1 YDFDLP
7 TSDSEDWTFTAT
19 VEVQPKPEPAD
30 WTALE
35 VPKGEVDVPQ
45 EIVDAEL
52 ELLQRTAAELVPADG
67 RPAQDGDVAVVDL
80 LAEDGTAQRDYVVE
94 LGSERLVE
102 EIENG
107 IRGLSPGEEREI
119 AYELADGSRRK
130 ATVGLN

>member
-1 YDFDLP
+1 RHTRSYGDWSSDVCSSDL
-7 TSDSEDWTFTAT
+7 
-19 VEVQPKPEPAD
+19 
-30 WTALE
+30 
-35 VPKGEVDVPQ
+35 
-45 EIVDAEL
+45 
-52 ELLQRTAAELVPADG
+52 
-67 RPAQDGDVAVVDL
+67 DL

-130 ATVGLN
+130 ATVVLKELKQRVLPDRKSVVEGKRGGYRVGR